1 MLVLNTS
8 ALDIDLGLI
17 QAEPPDVMSGGRA

>member
-8 ALDIDLGLI
+8 ALDIDLGAL
-17 QAEPPDVMSGGRA
+17 ASEPPDVMSGGRA